1 MKILNSILSFLPAI
15 LAGVVAVEQTLG
27 SAIPGAKKKQ
37 LVLSSIQ
44 AASQVGE
51 LVDNRTVQGI
61 SALIDHVVTELNG
74 NAVLGFGKT
83 TNPAG
88 TDPTGMPS
96 SNVLVTPYVNRMV
109 R

>member
-1 MKILNSILSFLPAI
+1 MKILNSILGFLPAI

-27 SAIPGAKKKQ
+27 NAIPGAKKKQ

-51 LVDNRTVQGI
+51 LVDNRTVAGI
-61 SALIDHVVTELNG
+61 SALIDHVVTELNQ
-74 NAVLGFGKT
+74 NAVMGFGKT
-83 TNPAG
+83 SNPSG
-88 TDPTGMPS
+88 TEQVGTPS
-96 SNVLVTPYVNRMV
+96 ANVLVTPYINRMV